1 MNGITVSGA
10 SRIEQFIPYINSGD
24 TVFVNVG
31 MPDIDWAGIAAFPF
45 LSHSG
50 TCDFSPECCKE
61 SLGLLKRIGAR
72 PVVLRPYRLSASKCF
87 DLVTEGMDAS
97 SRANVLRWLGGS
109 PEPLL
114 AICEKQAQAVVSAA
128 RSLRIPVRRA

>member
-50 TCDFSPECCKE
+50 TCDFSAECCRK

-72 PVVLRPYRLSASKCF
+72 PVVLKPVSLNASQCF
-87 DLVTEGMDAS
+87 ELVTEGMDPT